1 MNDFEKEYWLHAIGS
16 KRLRELFDAVTE
28 RAHKDAIDANEE
40 IKQLRVAAVELYRKL
55 LEIVSDFDEYGEV
68 HQSDENDEYGE
79 FSAIGRAKIA
89 LDKWEDLEKK
99 RQIEI
104 GRLSGHSTRLPA

>member
-16 KRLRELFDAVTE
+16 KRLRELFAEQRDKVIE
-28 RAHKDAIDANEE
+28 KRNEE
-40 IKQLRVAAVELYRKL
+40 IKQLRVVAVELYRKL

-99 RQIEI
+99 R
-104 GRLSGHSTRLPA
+104 SNK

>member
-1 MNDFEKEYWLHAIGS
+1 MAKKLGIGYLAEQRD
-16 KRLRELFDAVTE
+16 KVIEE
-28 RAHKDAIDANEE
+28 RNIE
-40 IKQLRVAAVELYRKL
+40 IKQLRAVAVELYRKL

-89 LDKWEDLEKK
+89 LDKWEDLVREIKK
-99 RQIEI
+99 
-104 GRLSGHSTRLPA
+104 